1 MSDVPPVKIV
11 VAADQ
16 KALDDGLR
24 RAEDK
29 LNEFGRKM
37 NNVASSFDAAAILI
51 KAFSGMEKAKAV
63 IGAMNVATELLRG
76 NFTTA
81 AEVVKTLPLGIGET
95 ARALELLL
103 GKWTGIS
110 AEIEHNTKLIE
121 HQGKMVLMVAER
133 SESMR
138 SAMQKV
144 GRDASDLAD
153 QNRIPLMFPESR
165 QPHEKLALDYKK
177 KFRGIDDAEEAAIK
191 TRRDQAAREME
202 EARKTPVKAPNFG
215 TGLVGVVMNWM
226 FGDAARAAADASNKR
241 TVAAETARVA
251 KALDDDLAR
260 IKSTAS
266 GLRKAETDAYEND
279 EWMLR
284 REDQKKKNL
293 AIQKQAERDRA
304 LMDRI
309 DDQNKA
315 RRVQALDDFV
325 DARRQALGNLRDR
338 MPTNERAPLIEAGM
352 LTRSAVADPRQQIA
366 IDQKELTRETV
377 RILKEI
383 RDQRKDREGFLAGI

>member
-37 NNVASSFDAAAILI
+37 NNVASSFDASAILI
-51 KAFSGMEKAKAV
+51 KAFSGMEKAKAI

-110 AEIEHNTKLIE
+110 TEIEHNTKLIE